1 MSSGVLNMF
10 RNLQRKLNP
19 RLGTGTVCLP
29 LPLGEGRGEGL
40 VRQARNNSPGF
51 SPFSRR
57 ATSQFFY
64 AVDAWE
70 EFLNGLR
77 AEARSNVVVA
87 VCAQA
92 LTPTLSQREREATC
106 TTTPGLGAITLHA
119 FVW

>member
-1 MSSGVLNMF
+1 MVLTLC
-10 RNLQRKLNP
+10 RS
-19 RLGTGTVCLP
+19 GTVWLP

-40 VRQARNNSPGF
+40 VRQARDNSPGF

-57 ATSQFFY
+57 ATSQFFN
-64 AVDAWE
+64 AIDACE

-92 LTPTLSQREREATC
+92 LTPTLSQRERESNC
-106 TTTPGLGAITLHA
+106 STTHLVDFLTK
-119 FVW
+119 

>member
-51 SPFSRR
+51 SPFSKR

-87 VCAQA
+87 VWRSGPHPDP
-92 LTPTLSQREREATC
+92 LPKGEGGDLYHYREV
-106 TTTPGLGAITLHA
+106 GDL
-119 FVW
+119 VV

>member
-1 MSSGVLNMF
+1 MLV
-10 RNLQRKLNP
+10 
-19 RLGTGTVCLP
+19 
-29 LPLGEGRGEGL
+29 PLGEGRGEGL
-40 VRQARNNSPGF
+40 VQRARNNSPGF

-92 LTPTLSQREREATC
+92 LTPIPKGEGGDLYHYREV
-106 TTTPGLGAITLHA
+106 GDL
-119 FVW
+119 VV